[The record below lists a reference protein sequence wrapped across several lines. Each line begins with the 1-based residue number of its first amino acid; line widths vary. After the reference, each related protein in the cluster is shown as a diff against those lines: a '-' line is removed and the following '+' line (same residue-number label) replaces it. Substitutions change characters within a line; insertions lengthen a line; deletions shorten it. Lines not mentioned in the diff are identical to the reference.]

1 MKTPHKAPRIQ
12 DVAKL
17 AGVSTATVSR
27 VLSSPSI
34 VSETTRKTVEEAI
47 AQTGYVV
54 NVTARNLRQQ
64 QVGSVLALVP
74 NIANPFFSEILS
86 GIANVLRPA
95 GLNLLVLDTKA
106 TAEQASAAM
115 GSYLNRTRCD
125 GVIVLD
131 GGLKAELFQH
141 AGCPPVVQACE
152 YIEGL
157 EAPRVLANNFE
168 GGRLAAIHLAELG
181 HQRIFHLRGPAE
193 NTLTI
198 SRFEG
203 FEAGLAEAGLT
214 PDENY
219 LLDGDFSIR
228 SGNEAAIRI
237 LAMADKPS
245 AVFCDSDEM
254 AIGLIYGLIRGGLRV
269 PEHLSTVGFDN
280 IQMSEYSLPPLTT
293 IRQRRAR
300 IGRYAAKILLAAIG
314 GDPAN
319 ENIILPVDIQIRE
332 STAKYSPF
340 HNKNYN
346 RQNIAGGVERD

>member
-1 MKTPHKAPRIQ
+1 MKTPHKAPRIH

-27 VLSSPSI
+27 VLSSPSV
-34 VSETTRKTVEEAI
+34 VSESTRKIVEDAI

-54 NVTARNLRQQ
+54 NFTARNLRQQ

-106 TAEQASAAM
+106 TADQPSVALT
-115 GSYLNRTRCD
+115 SYLNRTRCD

-131 GGLKAELFQH
+131 GGLKAELFQQP
-141 AGCPPVVQACE
+141 GCPPIVQACE

-157 EAPRVLANNFE
+157 DAPRVLANNFE
-168 GGRLAAIHLAELG
+168 GGRLAVLHLAELG
-181 HQRIFHLRGPAE
+181 HKKIFHLCGPAQ

-198 SRFEG
+198 SRCEG
-203 FEAGLAEAGLT
+203 FNAGLAEVGLT
-214 PDENY
+214 PPANY
-219 LLDGDFSIR
+219 LIDGDFSIR
-228 SGNEAAIRI
+228 SGNDAAARI
-237 LAMADKPS
+237 LAMPDKPS

-254 AIGLIYGLIRGGLRV
+254 AIGLIHGLVRGGLSV
-269 PEHLSTVGFDN
+269 PENLSIVGFDN
-280 IQMSEYSLPPLTT
+280 IQMAEYSLPPLTS

-300 IGRYAAKILLAAIG
+300 IGRHAAESLLAAIG
-314 GDPAN
+314 GNPAS
-319 ENIILPVDIQIRE
+319 ENTILPVDIQIRE
-332 STAKYSPF
+332 STAKYI
-340 HNKNYN
+340 
-346 RQNIAGGVERD
+346 RQ